1 MARVIRVASRS
12 TSITSGRCVASAA
25 VPRGSLSPMSDVPAA
40 AQPADAT
47 TERALPRRSRAH
59 RARGRVLP
67 ALGLAA
73 VVSIALIAWI
83 SRQRAPYVTH
93 REAIVLASQI
103 ESATTAAQVTGCC
116 TAEIAAPLLA
126 AQATT
131 TSLLTPLRPRRTF
144 LGTLDERTSHPRLL
158 FRLHAERT
166 VQDGDVAQRVSMV
179 LDYQELLLAR
189 GEDGEVRVVDLRSL
203 RNGDFWWREL
213 RAQERLVRSLEWLP
227 SLRAFTNVTATEDP
241 AAILAAYRRLPE
253 WQRCLAAVRSRLVC
267 WSSAGDLVAFRPVWL
282 ESRSW
287 FPENLAG
294 DFAALVSAQFSAP
307 TDPSVRESLKVAIS
321 RIGTR
326 IDDGAWLGG
335 LRRLL
340 EPKPKDD

>member
-1 MARVIRVASRS
+1 
-12 TSITSGRCVASAA
+12 
-25 VPRGSLSPMSDVPAA
+25 MSEVPAA
-40 AQPADAT
+40 AQPAEAST
-47 TERALPRRSRAH
+47 HTAPPRRSRAH
-59 RARGRVLP
+59 RPRGRVLP

-103 ESATTAAQVTGCC
+103 ESATTAGELTACC

-126 AQATT
+126 AQSAATSAS
-131 TSLLTPLRPRRTF
+131 TSLKPRLTF
-144 LGTLDERTSHPRLL
+144 LGILDERTNHTRLL
-158 FRLHAERT
+158 FRLHAERS
-166 VQDGDVAQRVSMV
+166 VQDGDVAQRISTV

-189 GEDGEVRVVDLRSL
+189 GDDGEARVVDLRSL

-213 RAQERLVRSLEWLP
+213 RAQERVLRSLDWLP
-227 SLRAFTNVTATEDP
+227 AVRAFTNATATEDP
-241 AAILAAYRRLPE
+241 AATLAAYRRLPE
-253 WQRCLAAVRSRLVC
+253 WQRGLSVVRSRLVC
-267 WSSAGDLVAFRPVWL
+267 WSRSDDLVAFRPVWL

-294 DFAALVSAQFSAP
+294 DFAALFSAQFASP

-321 RIGTR
+321 RVGTR
-326 IDDGAWLGG
+326 IDDAAWLGG

-340 EPKPKDD
+340 TPKPKED